1 MIGENSSGIENRI
14 KGLRE
19 QINYHNHKYHTL
31 DAPEIKDSEF
41 DALFEELKSLE
52 SRNPNLI
59 TSDSPTQRM
68 GSAPLES
75 FSQIRHER
83 PMLSLE
89 NAFSEK
95 DLDDFENRV
104 RKNTPD
110 NSFPVFVGE
119 PKVDG
124 VAISLIYHNG
134 RLSRAATRGD
144 GLIGEDVTKNIR
156 TIDTVPLVL
165 LGSNFP
171 STIEVRGEIYMPI
184 SEFENM
190 NSGLRELGK
199 KEFANPRNAAA
210 GSLRQLD
217 PSETAKRPLEFF
229 AYSADYHYQNEMP
242 SHHSKILADLD
253 RWGVR
258 TNPLREVLTG
268 SSAFLTYYERLVSER
283 PRLNYEIDGVVFKV
297 DSLSLQQKIGFVSRA
312 PRWAIARKFPAE
324 EAITYIEAV
333 KFQVGRTGAITP
345 VAQLRPIKLGG
356 VTIRNA
362 SLHNMNEVQRLK
374 IRIGDAVLV
383 QRAGDVIP
391 KVKKRIIGKSKAQT
405 QEIELPD
412 RCPVC
417 NGSVTRDSGLVVAR
431 CISGW
436 SCSAQKKERIRHF
449 SSRLAMDI
457 RGLGNK
463 IISQLVDEDYVVKIS
478 DLYRLDHKTL
488 SRLERLGSKSATNIL
503 LALERSKTTTFSRF
517 IYALGIPDVGESTA
531 RELCL
536 FFGKIEN
543 LAKAT
548 EESLLQVP
556 EVGRV
561 IASNVLQFFGHQDNF
576 NVVME
581 LLDLGVT
588 WDEERAG
595 DYKPLEGQAIVITGT
610 LENYSRKELKE
621 KLELLG
627 ATVSGSVSKRTS
639 MLIVGESPGSKLSKA
654 RELGVKVFPEIDLKD
669 FLEEYRV

>member
-1 MIGENSSGIENRI
+1 MAEESFKEIENQI
-14 KGLRE
+14 TTLRE
-19 QINYHNHKYHTL
+19 QINYHNYKYHTL
-31 DAPEIKDSEF
+31 DTPEITDFEF

-68 GSAPLES
+68 GAAPLES
-75 FSQIRHER
+75 FSQVRHER

-89 NAFSEK
+89 NAFTEK
-95 DLDDFENRV
+95 DLDDFEKRV

-110 NSFPVFVGE
+110 NSFPTFVGE
-119 PKVDG
+119 PKIDG
-124 VAISLIYHNG
+124 VAVSLIYRDG

-144 GLIGEDVTKNIR
+144 GLVGEDVTKNVR

-165 LGSNFP
+165 LGDNFP
-171 STIEVRGEIYMPI
+171 LTIEVRGEIYIPI
-184 SEFENM
+184 PEFENM

-217 PSETAKRPLEFF
+217 PSETAKRPLKFF
-229 AYSADYHYQNEMP
+229 AYSADYYDQNEMP
-242 SHHSKILADLD
+242 SHHSKILTDLD

-268 SSAFLTYYERLVSER
+268 SSACLAYYERLASER
-283 PRLNYEIDGVVFKV
+283 PKLNYEIDGVVFKV
-297 DSLSLQQKIGFVSRA
+297 DSLSLQQKLGFVSRA
-312 PRWAIARKFPAE
+312 PRWAIAKKFPAE
-324 EAITYIEAV
+324 EAITFIEAV
-333 KFQVGRTGAITP
+333 KFQVGRTGTITP
-345 VAQLRPIKLGG
+345 VAQLEPIKVGG
-356 VTIRNA
+356 VMIRNA

-391 KVKKRIIGKSKAQT
+391 KVKQRITGRSKAKT
-405 QEIELPD
+405 QKIELPAQ
-412 RCPVC
+412 CPVC
-417 NGSVTRDSGLVVAR
+417 NGSITRDSGLVAVR
-431 CISGW
+431 CVSGW
-436 SCSAQKKERIRHF
+436 SCAAQKKERIRHF

-463 IISQLVDEDYVVKIS
+463 IISQLVDEDHVVKIS
-478 DLYRLDHKTL
+478 DLYKLDHKTL

-503 LALERSKTTTFSRF
+503 LALERSKKTTFSRF

-531 RELCL
+531 KELCL
-536 FFGKIEN
+536 FFENIEN

-556 EVGRV
+556 EVGMV
-561 IASNVLQFFGHQDNF
+561 IASNVHQFFGHQDNF
-576 NVVME
+576 DVVME
-581 LLDLGVT
+581 LLDLGVS
-588 WDEERAG
+588 WNEELAS
-595 DYKPLEGQAIVITGT
+595 DYKPLEDHAIVITGT
-610 LENYSRKELKE
+610 LESYSRQELKE
-621 KLELLG
+621 KLEALG
-627 ATVSGSVSKRTS
+627 ATVSGSVSKKTS
-639 MLIVGESPGSKLSKA
+639 MLIAGKSPGSKLSKA
-654 RELGVKVFPEIDLKD
+654 SELGVKIFSETDLKD
-669 FLEEYRV
+669 FLGKHHV

>member
-1 MIGENSSGIENRI
+1 
-14 KGLRE
+14 
-19 QINYHNHKYHTL
+19 
-31 DAPEIKDSEF
+31 
-41 DALFEELKSLE
+41 
-52 SRNPNLI
+52 
-59 TSDSPTQRM
+59 
-68 GSAPLES
+68 
-75 FSQIRHER
+75 
-83 PMLSLE
+83 
-89 NAFSEK
+89 
-95 DLDDFENRV
+95 
-104 RKNTPD
+104 
-110 NSFPVFVGE
+110 
-119 PKVDG
+119 
-124 VAISLIYHNG
+124 
-134 RLSRAATRGD
+134 
-144 GLIGEDVTKNIR
+144 
-156 TIDTVPLVL
+156 
-165 LGSNFP
+165 
-171 STIEVRGEIYMPI
+171 
-184 SEFENM
+184 
-190 NSGLRELGK
+190 
-199 KEFANPRNAAA
+199 
-210 GSLRQLD
+210 
-217 PSETAKRPLEFF
+217 
-229 AYSADYHYQNEMP
+229 
-242 SHHSKILADLD
+242 
-253 RWGVR
+253 
-258 TNPLREVLTG
+258 
-268 SSAFLTYYERLVSER
+268 
-283 PRLNYEIDGVVFKV
+283 
-297 DSLSLQQKIGFVSRA
+297 
-312 PRWAIARKFPAE
+312 
-324 EAITYIEAV
+324 
-333 KFQVGRTGAITP
+333 
-345 VAQLRPIKLGG
+345 
-356 VTIRNA
+356 
-362 SLHNMNEVQRLK
+362 
-374 IRIGDAVLV
+374 
-383 QRAGDVIP
+383 
-391 KVKKRIIGKSKAQT
+391 
-405 QEIELPD
+405 
-412 RCPVC
+412 
-417 NGSVTRDSGLVVAR
+417 
-431 CISGW
+431 
-436 SCSAQKKERIRHF
+436 
-449 SSRLAMDI
+449 MDI

-610 LENYSRKELKE
+610 LENYSRQELKE